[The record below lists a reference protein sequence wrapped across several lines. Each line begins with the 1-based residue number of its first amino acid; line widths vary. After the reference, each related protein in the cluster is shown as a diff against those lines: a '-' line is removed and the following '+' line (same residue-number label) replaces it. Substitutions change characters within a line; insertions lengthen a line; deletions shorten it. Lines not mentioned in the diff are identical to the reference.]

1 MAEHAI
7 ERRPEECACH
17 PQCTK
22 HVSSTVGERPGS
34 VQVPDQQDEISDAN
48 APNQLNF
55 GVIIEVM
62 FIR

>member
-1 MAEHAI
+1 MAEQCHRKKAK
-7 ERRPEECACH
+7 ECACH

-48 APNQLNF
+48 SPNQLNF
-55 GVIIEVM
+55 SVIIEVM